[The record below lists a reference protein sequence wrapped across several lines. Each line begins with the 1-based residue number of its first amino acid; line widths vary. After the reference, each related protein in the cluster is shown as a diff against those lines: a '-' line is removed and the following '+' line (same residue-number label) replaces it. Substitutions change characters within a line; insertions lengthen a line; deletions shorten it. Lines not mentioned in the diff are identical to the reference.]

1 MQHAIEFGK
10 MQCLL
15 TGNRFSGV
23 NIHKTRYDFDAQP
36 SQKIKGVSL
45 TLVLTIT
52 VDYMEVEDQVK
63 YLQHATFEIPDD
75 IFNSNNTL
83 QFLKDAVTQIQN
95 ELIRR
100 YDTSQ
105 AFKFLELK
113 EGADRISDQQL
124 TERLR
129 LIISDYKNGKR

>member
-1 MQHAIEFGK
+1 